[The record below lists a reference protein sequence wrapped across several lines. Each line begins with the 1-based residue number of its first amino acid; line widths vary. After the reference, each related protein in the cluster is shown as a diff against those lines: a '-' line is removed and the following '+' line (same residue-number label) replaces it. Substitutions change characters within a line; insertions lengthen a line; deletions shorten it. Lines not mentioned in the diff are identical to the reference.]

1 MQNYAGSRLAPWL
14 GHIMVSRSE
23 TARQL
28 LTPGEI
34 MQLPP
39 DDEIVMAAGISP
51 IRAKK
56 ARYFEDSRLN
66 ERILPPP
73 DPAKLAFTPRPD
85 SWSALKPLKPDEAL
99 IAAAEEARKKK
110 EDKANSSLRRE
121 PELPQ
126 HVEIVHEKK
135 EPAPENEF
143 KIMLDDDQE
152 DNARQRQAI
161 RRQMGGIAR
170 QVALNPDEG
179 MDL

>member
-39 DDEIVMAAGISP
+39 DDEIVMVAGSPP

-56 ARYFEDSRLN
+56 ARYFQDARFK
-66 ERILPPP
+66 ERIVAPP
-73 DPAKLAFTPRPD
+73 DPSIIVPTKRKDDWTDLGTRA
-85 SWSALKPLKPDEAL
+85 PDEDL
-99 IAAAEEARKKK
+99 RAEIEGARA
-110 EDKANSSLRRE
+110 DRNNAGLRRE
-121 PELPQ
+121 PELPD
-126 HVEIVHEKK
+126 HVAIAKEKTPK
-135 EPAPENEF
+135 RAAEEF
-143 KIMLDDDQE
+143 KIILDDDAEQT
-152 DNARQRQAI
+152 ARQRQAL

-170 QVALNPDEG
+170 QAALNPDEG
-179 MDL
+179 IDL

>member
-39 DDEIVMAAGISP
+39 DDEIVMVAGVP
-51 IRAKK
+51 PVRAKK
-56 ARYFEDSRLN
+56 ARYFEDTRLN

-73 DPAKLAFTPRPD
+73 DPSKMATASRAD
-85 SWSALKPLKPDEAL
+85 SWSSLAPPNLAMVPGQSG
-99 IAAAEEARKKK
+99 KKK
-110 EDKANSSLRRE
+110 EDKANASLRRE
-121 PELPQ
+121 PELPE

-135 EPAPENEF
+135 EPVPESEF
-143 KIMLDDDQE
+143 SFMLDDDQE
-152 DNARQRQAI
+152 DSARQRQAM
-161 RRQMGGIAR
+161 RRQMGGLAR
-170 QVALNPDEG
+170 QASLDPDDG
-179 MDL
+179 INL